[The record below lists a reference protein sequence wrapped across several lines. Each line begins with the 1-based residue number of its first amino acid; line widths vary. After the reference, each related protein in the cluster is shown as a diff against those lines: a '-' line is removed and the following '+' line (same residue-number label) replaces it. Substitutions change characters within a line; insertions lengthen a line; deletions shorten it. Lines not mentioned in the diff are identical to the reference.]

1 MTELNVKNMT
11 CGHCVNTVTRA
22 IQSVDK
28 TASVQ
33 IDLHTGRVH
42 VQSDAPTVALLKAVN
57 EAGYP
62 ATQSRLINPAPVGA
76 TRQGGCCCR

>member
-1 MTELNVKNMT
+1 MTELSVRNMT

-28 TASVQ
+28 SAAVQ
-33 IDLHTGRVH
+33 VDLQTGRVS
-42 VQSDAPTVALLKAVN
+42 VESTAAADDLLKAVN

-62 ATQSRLINPAPVGA
+62 ATQSKLLSPAPA
-76 TRQGGCCCR
+76 RKSGCCCS

>member
-22 IQSVDK
+22 IQAVDGS
-28 TASVQ
+28 ASVQ
-33 IDLHTGRVH
+33 VDLQTGRVS
-42 VQSDAPTVALLKAVN
+42 VESSAAAADLLKAVN

-62 ATQSRLINPAPVGA
+62 AAQSKQGSPAPA
-76 TRQGGCCCR
+76 RKSGCCCS

>member
-22 IQSVDK
+22 IQAVDGS
-28 TASVQ
+28 ASVQ
-33 IDLHTGRVH
+33 VDLQTGRVS
-42 VQSDAPTVALLKAVN
+42 VESSAAAADLLKAVN

-62 ATQSRLINPAPVGA
+62 ATQSKLVSSAPA
-76 TRQGGCCCR
+76 RKSGCCCS

>member
-22 IQSVDK
+22 IQSVDQS
-28 TASVQ
+28 AAVQ
-33 IDLHTGRVH
+33 VDLQTGRVQ
-42 VQSDAPTVALLKAVN
+42 VESSAVAADLLKAVN

-62 ATQSRLINPAPVGA
+62 AEQSKLVSPVPA
-76 TRQGGCCCR
+76 RKSGCCCS